1 MVDFLVVDRPSIYN
15 TILGRPAL
23 KKLRAITSTYHL
35 KMKFPMEEEVR
46 EVREVKGDQVASRKC
61 FNISMK
67 KVSNSTTLIVATVC
81 KAKGEPAK
89 PLEVVVVGE
98 GKVLKIGM
106 CLNAEI

>member
-23 KKLRAITSTYHL
+23 KKLLAITSTYHL
-35 KMKFPMEEEVR
+35 KMKFPTEEEVR
-46 EVREVKGDQVASRKC
+46 EVKGNQVASRKC
-61 FNISMK
+61 FNIFMK

-89 PLEVVVVGE
+89 PLEDVVVGE